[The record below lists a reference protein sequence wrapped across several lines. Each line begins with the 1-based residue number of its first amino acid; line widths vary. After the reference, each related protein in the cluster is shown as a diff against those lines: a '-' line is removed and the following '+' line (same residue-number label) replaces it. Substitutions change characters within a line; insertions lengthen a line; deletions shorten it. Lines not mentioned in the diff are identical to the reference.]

1 MKNDQKSQKLASLL
15 HHSIDLEPVLN
26 SLIFFSDFPEL
37 AGGELEAVSK
47 NGKDEEF
54 CVMFFYPK
62 NDISYNRYKL
72 EVELGS
78 INQVT
83 TDGDGF
89 KAIAEIVGSCDALVL
104 FFVFFSTQFYANLD
118 FRTVI
123 HMYVSYNRKLI
134 NDLTYR

>member
-1 MKNDQKSQKLASLL
+1 M
-15 HHSIDLEPVLN
+15 
-26 SLIFFSDFPEL
+26 IFFPDFPEL

-72 EVELGS
+72 EVEQGS

-83 TDGDGF
+83 AGGDEF
-89 KAIAEIVGSCDALVL
+89 KAIDEKVGSCDAQVLIFDL
-104 FFVFFSTQFYANLD
+104 FFNSILC
-118 FRTVI
+118 
-123 HMYVSYNRKLI
+123 
-134 NDLTYR
+134 